1 MSRNQFVVV
10 GALLVAVA
18 VLVCL
23 PLSTFAGPGGGGGKG
38 GGGGGG
44 RGGGGGG
51 GARPGGGGGARP
63 SGGMVIPAGGMARP
77 GGGWNNGNW
86 NNGNW
91 NNGNWNRGAYYAG
104 HRGYGWG
111 YPYGAIA
118 FGIGLGIGYGY
129 GNAYYYDVYQPT
141 YVNVVPYSGD
151 NAIYT
156 APANAP
162 VARPTPAEDRAYVT
176 IQLPVNRAEVWI
188 EGEKSVQDKASQ
200 EYVSPQLTP
209 GKKYYYEVS
218 ARWVVNGKQY
228 EAKRSFPILP
238 GKPVL
243 VDFTEPAEPP
253 SDK

>member
-1 MSRNQFVVV
+1 MPV
-10 GALLVAVA
+10 
-18 VLVCL
+18 
-23 PLSTFAGPGGGGGKG
+23 
-38 GGGGGG
+38 
-44 RGGGGGG
+44 
-51 GARPGGGGGARP
+51 
-63 SGGMVIPAGGMARP
+63 PAGGMARP
-77 GGGWNNGNW
+77 GGTWSNGNW

-91 NNGNWNRGAYYAG
+91 NNGNWNKGNWNRGAFYAG
-104 HRGYGWG
+104 NRGWGWG
-111 YPYGAIA
+111 YPYGAVA

-141 YVNVVPYSGD
+141 YVNVVPYEGD
-151 NAIYT
+151 NATYAAPT
-156 APANAP
+156 NAPA
-162 VARPTPAEDRAYVT
+162 ARPTPAEDRAYVT

-209 GKKYYYEVS
+209 GKQYYYQVS
-218 ARWVVNGKQY
+218 ARWVANGKQY